1 MTYDGYTAAAEIAN
15 MGAYVLALLLPAVL
29 YCRRIRIPTY
39 NAFPLSQPRDTRIAL
54 AAIPITLMTVVVG
67 AYTASAMSVF
77 FAAFGLYPT
86 SPVSA
91 VPTGVVP
98 FVLYFLSSAVLPAIV
113 EELVFRGVI
122 QQLAQPLGR
131 WQAAAL
137 QAVLFAVQHGT
148 PAGMAWAL
156 GCGLVLGALRE
167 RTGRVWPG
175 MLLHTL
181 NNLLVFAAG

>member
-1 MTYDGYTAAAEIAN
+1 MEQNTKTTKRNALLAAFGCAVGYLL
-15 MGAYVLALLLPAVL
+15 GGKLLALLPA
-29 YCRRIRIPTY
+29 P
-39 NAFPLSQPRDTRIAL
+39 AFVPEGLASFMHHCAAAPIA
-54 AAIPITLMTVVVG
+54 
-67 AYTASAMSVF
+67 
-77 FAAFGLYPT
+77 
-86 SPVSA
+86 
-91 VPTGVVP
+91 
-98 FVLYFLSSAVLPAIV
+98 
-113 EELVFRGVI
+113 EELVFRGAI

>member
-1 MTYDGYTAAAEIAN
+1 MEQKAKTR
-15 MGAYVLALLLPAVL
+15 ALL
-29 YCRRIRIPTY
+29 
-39 NAFPLSQPRDTRIAL
+39 
-54 AAIPITLMTVVVG
+54 
-67 AYTASAMSVF
+67 
-77 FAAFGLYPT
+77 AAFGCALAYLLAGKVHHCIAA
-86 SPVSA
+86 PV
-91 VPTGVVP
+91 
-98 FVLYFLSSAVLPAIV
+98 V

>member
-1 MTYDGYTAAAEIAN
+1 MEQKAKTR
-15 MGAYVLALLLPAVL
+15 ALL
-29 YCRRIRIPTY
+29 
-39 NAFPLSQPRDTRIAL
+39 
-54 AAIPITLMTVVVG
+54 
-67 AYTASAMSVF
+67 
-77 FAAFGLYPT
+77 AAFGCALAYLL
-86 SPVSA
+86 A
-91 VPTGVVP
+91 GK
-98 FVLYFLSSAVLPAIV
+98 VLAFLPAPGWDVRPVV
-113 EELVFRGVI
+113 EELVFRGAI

>member
-1 MTYDGYTAAAEIAN
+1 MEQKAKTR
-15 MGAYVLALLLPAVL
+15 ALL
-29 YCRRIRIPTY
+29 
-39 NAFPLSQPRDTRIAL
+39 
-54 AAIPITLMTVVVG
+54 
-67 AYTASAMSVF
+67 
-77 FAAFGLYPT
+77 AAFGCALTYLL
-86 SPVSA
+86 A
-91 VPTGVVP
+91 GK
-98 FVLYFLSSAVLPAIV
+98 VLAFLPAPAWDVRALSFVHHCIAAPVV
-113 EELVFRGVI
+113 EELVFRGTI

-131 WQAAAL
+131 WQATAL

-148 PAGMAWAL
+148 QAGMAWAL